1 MQPAHIMPASI
12 LADLQCPVRALPPHP
27 TDRNTTFLLVEVIKI
42 ARTAAVELVAEGVFG
57 VAFVVYMMAFAV
69 VAVHAQAFG
78 LEAVVVVRERDFG
91 DFGGGTGHG
100 EFVDAVVVEI
110 VVAY

>member
-1 MQPAHIMPASI
+1 MPASI
-12 LADLQCPVRALPPHP
+12 LADLQCPVRALSPHP
-27 TDRNTTFLLVEVIKI
+27 TDWDTTFLLVEIVVI
-42 ARTAAVELVAEGVFG
+42 ARAAAVELVAEGIFG

-69 VAVHAQAFG
+69 VAVHAQALG
-78 LEAVVVVRERDFG
+78 LEAVVVVWEGDFG

-110 VVAY
+110 VVAD